1 MTDKKTTERPP
12 IVAVMGHVDHGKST
26 LLDYIRKSNVVD
38 GESGGITQHISAY
51 EVTHKT
57 ASGEKRITFL
67 DTPGHEAFS
76 AIRTRGAL
84 VADVAI
90 LVVAADDGVKPQTL
104 EALKFIKQAGI
115 PFVVAINKID
125 KEGANIESSK
135 ASLAESEIY
144 LEGYGGDVPN
154 VAISALR
161 GDGVDELLD
170 TVLLVAEVEEL
181 TGDPKE
187 TAEGFV
193 VESHLDSKRGISAT
207 LVITNG
213 TIKIG
218 SFIVSGNSYC
228 PVRYIENYLGEQ
240 VESATL
246 SQPVVITGWD
256 SLPRGGELFSIVSTK
271 NEAEEKTS
279 EFIPSTKTEVVPP
292 EDSDK
297 LFVPIVVEAD
307 AHGTLDAVIQEIRK
321 ISLERICPKII
332 YAGTGPITEGDIQ
345 LAMTKENSL
354 VIGFNVKIEPR
365 AKHLAERAGI
375 VPQTFTVIYKLTEWL
390 TEELKRQSPVF
401 NTEET
406 QGEAKILKTFSKIKD
421 RQVIGGRMNEGSI
434 KKGARVKIIR
444 RDNEIGEGIIKELQQ
459 NKKDVSD
466 VSTGEFGTM
475 IESKTEI
482 AAGDLVRSII
492 IVKK

>member
-1 MTDKKTTERPP
+1 MTDKKTIERPP

-26 LLDYIRKSNVVD
+26 LLDYIRKSNVVG

-57 ASGEKRITFL
+57 AYGEKRITFI

-104 EALKFIKQAGI
+104 EALKFIKQASI

-125 KEGANIESSK
+125 KDGANIETTK
-135 ASLAESEIY
+135 TSLAENEIY

-161 GDGVDELLD
+161 GDGIDDLLD

-181 TGDPKE
+181 TGDPE
-187 TAEGFV
+187 EIAEGFV

-213 TIKIG
+213 TIRKG
-218 SFIVSGNSYC
+218 SFVVSSNSYC
-228 PVRYIENYLGEQ
+228 PIRYIENYLGEQ
-240 VESATL
+240 IESSTL
-246 SQPVVITGWD
+246 SQPVVIAGWN
-256 SLPRGGELFSIVSTK
+256 SLPNGGELFTSVSTK
-271 NEAEEKTS
+271 NKAEEKIS
-279 EFIPSTKTEVVPP
+279 EFIPSIKTEAGRQ
-292 EDSDK
+292 EDSGK
-297 LFVPIVVEAD
+297 LLVPIVVEAD
-307 AHGTLDAVIQEIRK
+307 AHGTLDAVMQEIRK
-321 ISLERICPKII
+321 ISLERVCPKII

-354 VIGFNVKIEPR
+354 VIGFNVKVESR
-365 AKHLAERAGI
+365 AKHLAERVGV
-375 VPQTFTVIYKLTEWL
+375 VPQTFSVIYKLTEWL

-421 RQVIGGRMNEGSI
+421 RQVVGGRMNEGSV

-459 NKKDVSD
+459 NKNDVSG
-466 VSTGEFGTM
+466 VSVGEFGTM

-482 AAGDLVRSII
+482 VAGDIVRSVV